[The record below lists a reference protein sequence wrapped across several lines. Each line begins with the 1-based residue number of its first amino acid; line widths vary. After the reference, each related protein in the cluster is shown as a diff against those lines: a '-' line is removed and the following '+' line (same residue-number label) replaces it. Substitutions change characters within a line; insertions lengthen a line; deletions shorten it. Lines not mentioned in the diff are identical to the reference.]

1 MCGGGAFRF
10 VSCVQ
15 AIGAGDDRQ
24 LPQAHLFYLLMSVSR
39 MEWRMKKKKEE
50 GSKERRK
57 IYVDSKFCVIII
69 SRI

>member
-39 MEWRMKKKKEE
+39 MEWRMKKKEE
-50 GSKERRK
+50 GSKER
-57 IYVDSKFCVIII
+57 
-69 SRI
+69 

>member
-39 MEWRMKKKKEE
+39 MEWRMKKKK
-50 GSKERRK
+50 KRVAKKDERFMLTASF
-57 IYVDSKFCVIII
+57 VLS
-69 SRI
+69 